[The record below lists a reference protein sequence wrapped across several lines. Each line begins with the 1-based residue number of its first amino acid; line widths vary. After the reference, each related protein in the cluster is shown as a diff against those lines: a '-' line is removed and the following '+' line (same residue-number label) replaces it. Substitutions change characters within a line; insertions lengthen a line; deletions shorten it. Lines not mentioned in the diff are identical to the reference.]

1 MRFLTI
7 VILVSVVLAGCADRI
22 VTDSDYEVPRFDR
35 PSVEHIS
42 PRNTSVNVPT
52 DAPVS
57 IWFDMLMDEESVRSL
72 RSEERRVGKEGAAGQ
87 GGWRARSRRARAD
100 E

>member
-57 IWFDMLMDEESVRSL
+57 IWFDMLMDEE
-72 RSEERRVGKEGAAGQ
+72 RSEEHTSELQ
-87 GGWRARSRRARAD
+87 SRGHLVCRLLLEKKNTSMNNTR
-100 E
+100 